1 MSEHMRG
8 ALDDRLEVVEGR
20 WGGEGTPPPSTFSGP
35 IQLWEP
41 RDLVSPRE
49 PKFRYQLPT
58 SDARHGSR
66 IQTVSVTGALL
77 SHAIGIDERTGVIV
91 SWKITGNG
99 NSDFEILN
107 RGPGYHSGIQPWM
120 DWTDDYLDGQVTR
133 HQALF
138 GGPFYARSDVDPKA
152 YWFGNPTITIEQ
164 SRVSMPALQSDGTP
178 IGSDTE
184 QVTIAIRGKA
194 MELDPDG
201 TFSKLGVSTYHG
213 GARNRPVIWKALDMV
228 LLLTVNHQ
236 GYEGLHKLEVMAT
249 PSFDSQGFGFDFSVW
264 ASLGLNRG
272 AFPSKKLAFF
282 DPGISGWSAGEVVP
296 TLTNMVPYYSGIDTT
311 NRWDGASDTTTPSF
325 QFNNF
330 TAAFTQEPGTA
341 EIPLVAIAA
350 PMASPLERTLS
361 EHSLDLDSRPSEIM
375 LLERTDD
382 ADTYEGGNMM
392 SMAFRRS
399 LSSRWH
405 PQSGARRIRNRR
417 EARCR
422 SFLVTYPRQDSGAG
436 TFEAD
441 GVKKLALATYLNRL

>member
-8 ALDDRLEVVEGR
+8 ALDDRLEVVEAK
-20 WGGEGTPPPSTFSGP
+20 WGGDDQPPSSFAGP

-41 RDLVSPRE
+41 RDLVHPKE
-49 PKFRYQLPT
+49 PQFLYQLPT
-58 SDARHGSR
+58 ADARHGSR
-66 IQTVSVTGALL
+66 IMTIQVTGALM

-99 NSDFEILN
+99 NTDFEILN

-120 DWTDDYLDGQVTR
+120 DWVDDYLDGQLTR
-133 HQALF
+133 HQALL
-138 GGPFYARSDVDPKA
+138 GGPFYSRSDVDPRA
-152 YWFGNPTITIEQ
+152 LWFGNPTVLIEQ
-164 SRVSMPALQSDGTP
+164 SRITLPALKSDGTP

-201 TFSKLGVSTYHG
+201 TFSKLGLSTYHG
-213 GARNRPVIWKALDMV
+213 GAPNRPVIWRALDMV
-228 LLLTVNHQ
+228 LLLTVNHL
-236 GYEGLHKLEVMAT
+236 GYEGLHKIEVMAT
-249 PSFDSQGFGFDFSVW
+249 PAFDATCFGFDCSVW
-264 ASLGLNRG
+264 VSLGLNRG
-272 AFPSKKLAFF
+272 SFPSQTLAFF
-282 DPGISGWSAGEVVP
+282 DPGITGWGGGEVAP
-296 TLTNMVPYYSGIDTT
+296 SLTNMVPYYSGMATT
-311 NRWDGASDTTTPSF
+311 NRWNGKTDTGTGSF
-325 QFNNF
+325 QFSNF

-341 EIPLVAIAA
+341 EIPLVAIS
-350 PMASPLERTLS
+350 SPLPAPTELS
-361 EHSLDLDSRPSEIM
+361 LQEHGLDDDPTPSELM

-382 ADTYEGGNMM
+382 TDTYEGGNFM

-405 PQSGARRIRNRR
+405 PQAGPRRIRKRR

-441 GVKKLALATYLNRL
+441 GVKKLALRTFLERL